1 MDDWRPTVAK
11 NTALNDRR
19 AMRRVT
25 SVSTPRAAMLAPAL
39 SVLHAERQK
48 LKKGALL
55 GLLGAK
61 QCSFSGYRTA
71 RKDGCAVRQQR
82 SPVSHFGLRNTD
94 GARAQNAV
102 AVATFY
108 PAAPPLG
115 KRKGSVLPEALL
127 TGAARRLMQAK
138 ACPKPAATDTT
149 GIQHNKHSAEGH
161 SVKQYK
167 YNRSMIDS
175 SSYQQVS

>member
-61 QCSFSGYRTA
+61 
-71 RKDGCAVRQQR
+71 
-82 SPVSHFGLRNTD
+82 
-94 GARAQNAV
+94 
-102 AVATFY
+102 
-108 PAAPPLG
+108 
-115 KRKGSVLPEALL
+115 
-127 TGAARRLMQAK
+127 
-138 ACPKPAATDTT
+138 
-149 GIQHNKHSAEGH
+149 
-161 SVKQYK
+161 
-167 YNRSMIDS
+167 
-175 SSYQQVS
+175 